1 VVAFLIARSMSNSFQ
16 IMPEVTFAAM
26 AIFTGGLL
34 QLGMKGK
41 PLSVIFGILTV
52 LAGFELLYASVET
65 SVLIN
70 GLLAAINLLIA
81 LVGSVI
87 AEANQVEDLS

>member
-1 VVAFLIARSMSNSFQ
+1 MSNSFQ